1 MLTPDSSFSQTYA
14 LMQNTIQYLSFLFAQ
29 LGS

>member
-1 MLTPDSSFSQTYA
+1 MLTSDSPFSQTYA
-14 LMQNTIQYLSFLFAQ
+14 LIQNTVQYLSLLFAQ